1 MKPMNRTPG
10 RPRASRQ
17 RGIAAIELALILPVL
32 LILLVFP
39 LFFGRLFWH
48 YSVMERAA
56 QDAAHYLSVIPLSE
70 IRNSA
75 RAPALAAVAKSI
87 VDAELAEL
95 APGPD
100 GIFVTIGCD
109 TAQCVGFA
117 TPTNVNVIIQLRVT
131 DIFFSNVTLMTMPLM
146 VNVSY
151 PYVGR

>member
-1 MKPMNRTPG
+1 MKPMNRTPSG
-10 RPRASRQ
+10 LRASRQ

-48 YSVMERAA
+48 YSVMDRAA
-56 QDAAHYLSVIPLSE
+56 QDAARYLSSIPLSE
-70 IRNSA
+70 IRNPA

-109 TAQCVGFA
+109 TFQCAGFSA
-117 TPTNVNVIIQLRVT
+117 PTTVNVAIQLQLT
-131 DIFFSNVTLMTMPLM
+131 DIFFSNVTSLTIPLTA
-146 VNVSY
+146 NASY